1 HRVVS
6 LRHTLAGRLW
16 LNGEPIDFSGG
27 TGYLEGD
34 RGTSFPRRYLW
45 SQCNRFAR
53 EDCCVMLSV
62 AEIPIAG
69 TTFPGCICCV
79 LWRGRELRLAT
90 YLGARPLWWDE
101 TGAAVAQGK
110 LLLLAEPLR
119 QAAQPLYAPSHG
131 AMSRVIRESAAAAVR
146 YRLYEGGRLVFDLT
160 GETAGFEF
168 SEEEKS
174 RCNLV

>member
-1 HRVVS
+1 
-6 LRHTLAGRLW
+6 
-16 LNGEPIDFSGG
+16 
-27 TGYLEGD
+27 
-34 RGTSFPRRYLW
+34 
-45 SQCNRFAR
+45 
-53 EDCCVMLSV
+53 
-62 AEIPIAG
+62 
-69 TTFPGCICCV
+69 
-79 LWRGRELRLAT
+79 
-90 YLGARPLWWDE
+90 LWWDE